1 MRCGGHHLT
10 FSTFF
15 PTGGER
21 EREKRKKKME
31 EEKCGRGTAGDW
43 LRFFL
48 WQEKIR
54 NNMQSWGYQD
64 YVERAVK
71 PPFFTS

>member
-21 EREKRKKKME
+21 EREKKKKME